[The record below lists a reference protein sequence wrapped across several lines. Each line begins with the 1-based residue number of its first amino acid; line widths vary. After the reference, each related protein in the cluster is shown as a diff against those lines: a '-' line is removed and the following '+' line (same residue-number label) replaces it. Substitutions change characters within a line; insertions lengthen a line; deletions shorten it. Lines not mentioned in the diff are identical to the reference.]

1 MGETKDCSQGF
12 DFSEV
17 LKDAVGNL
25 PPVNLDNESRF
36 SVAVTR
42 IVGSSSSADW
52 IVLPHAAV
60 TAYRGKHDHNKLSGG
75 LR

>member
-25 PPVNLDNESRF
+25 PPENLDNESRF

-42 IVGSSSSADW
+42 IVGSFSSA
-52 IVLPHAAV
+52 IGLMGLPAACGSYCLPRE
-60 TAYRGKHDHNKLSGG
+60 ARSQ
-75 LR
+75 

>member
-25 PPVNLDNESRF
+25 PPSKSR
-36 SVAVTR
+36 
-42 IVGSSSSADW
+42 
-52 IVLPHAAV
+52 
-60 TAYRGKHDHNKLSGG
+60 
-75 LR
+75 

>member
-25 PPVNLDNESRF
+25 PPENLDNESRF
-36 SVAVTR
+36 TVAVTR
-42 IVGSSSSADW
+42 IVGSFSSA
-52 IVLPHAAV
+52 I
-60 TAYRGKHDHNKLSGG
+60 G
-75 LR
+75 LMGLFCRTRQLLLTEGSTITIN

>member
-25 PPVNLDNESRF
+25 PPVNLDNKSRF

-42 IVGSSSSADW
+42 IVGSSSSA
-52 IVLPHAAV
+52 IGLSCRMRQLLL
-60 TAYRGKHDHNKLSGG
+60 TAGSTITIN
-75 LR
+75 